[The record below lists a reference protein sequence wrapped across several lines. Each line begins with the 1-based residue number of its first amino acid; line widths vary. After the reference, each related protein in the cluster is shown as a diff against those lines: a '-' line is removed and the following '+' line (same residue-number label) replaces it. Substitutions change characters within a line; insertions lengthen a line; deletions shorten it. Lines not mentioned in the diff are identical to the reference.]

1 MTTERRGS
9 DAELLERI
17 HKLRSILPAMA
28 AEVAMAR
35 REGAR
40 LRREN
45 AALQNRVAE
54 LEGRTPVPR
63 SARQAQ
69 AMRFRLWESERRES
83 DPWVG
88 VARPRRGVQQSL
100 Q

>member
-1 MTTERRGS
+1 MTTDRRGS
-9 DAELLERI
+9 DAELLDRI
-17 HKLRSILPAMA
+17 QKLRSILPAMA

-35 REGAR
+35 REVAR

-54 LEGRTPVPR
+54 LEGRPPVPH

-69 AMRFRLWESERRES
+69 AMRLRLRES
-83 DPWVG
+83 DRRDSDPWIG
-88 VARPRRGVQQSL
+88 ASRPSRTLQQSL
-100 Q
+100 R

>member
-1 MTTERRGS
+1 MRTDRCGS

-28 AEVAMAR
+28 TEVAIAR

-45 AALQNRVAE
+45 AALQDRVAE
-54 LEGRTPVPR
+54 LEGRPPVANAVR
-63 SARQAQ
+63 RAQ
-69 AMRFRLWESERRES
+69 AMRFRLWESDRRES
-83 DPWVG
+83 ARVVG
-88 VARPRRGVQQSL
+88 VARPSPN
-100 Q
+100 

>member
-1 MTTERRGS
+1 MTTDRRGS

-17 HKLRSILPAMA
+17 QKLRSILPAMA

-54 LEGRTPVPR
+54 LEGRGGRGSIPQ

-69 AMRFRLWESERRES
+69 AMKFWLWESERRES
-83 DPWVG
+83 G
-88 VARPRRGVQQSL
+88 LASH
-100 Q
+100 

>member
-1 MTTERRGS
+1 MTTDRRGS

-28 AEVAMAR
+28 AEVAIAR

-45 AALQNRVAE
+45 AALQTRVAE
-54 LEGRTPVPR
+54 LEGRAPVPH

-69 AMRFRLWESERRES
+69 AMKLRLCEADGRDAE
-83 DPWVG
+83 PWIG
-88 VARPRRGVQQSL
+88 VPRPARTVQQSL
-100 Q
+100 R

>member
-1 MTTERRGS
+1 MRTDRPGS

-17 HKLRSILPAMA
+17 QRLRSIIPAMA
-28 AEVAMAR
+28 AEVAIAR

-45 AALQNRVAE
+45 VALQNRVAE
-54 LEGRTPVPR
+54 LEGRPPVAK

-69 AMRFRLWESERRES
+69 AMKFRLWEADRRG
-83 DPWVG
+83 PMPPVG
-88 VARPRRGVQQSL
+88 VPRPSR
-100 Q
+100 

>member
-1 MTTERRGS
+1 MTPDRPGS

-17 HKLRSILPAMA
+17 HRLRAILPAMA

-54 LEGRTPVPR
+54 LEGRAPLAK

-69 AMRFRLWESERRES
+69 AMKFRLWES
-83 DPWVG
+83 D
-88 VARPRRGVQQSL
+88 RRGSL
-100 Q
+100 RGQWM

>member
-1 MTTERRGS
+1 MTTVRGGS
-9 DAELLERI
+9 DADLLERI

-45 AALQNRVAE
+45 AALKNRVDE
-54 LEGRTPVPR
+54 LEGRPPVPR

-69 AMRFRLWESERRES
+69 AMRFRLSDRRES
-83 DPWVG
+83 IG
-88 VARPRRGVQQSL
+88 VPRRSQTIPQSL
-100 Q
+100 R

>member
-1 MTTERRGS
+1 MTSERRGS
-9 DAELLERI
+9 DPELLERI
-17 HKLRSILPAMA
+17 HRLRSILPAMA

-45 AALQNRVAE
+45 EALQKRVAE
-54 LEGRTPVPR
+54 LEGRPPVPR

-69 AMRFRLWESERRES
+69 AMKLRLWEPERRES
-83 DPWVG
+83 DAWVG
-88 VARPRRGVQQSL
+88 AARP
-100 Q
+100 